1 MLKNDEV
8 AALLGSGMSQK
19 DIDRVS
25 AEAAAFGRKVVD
37 MISTEL
43 GDGDNISLEQ
53 AAIASMALEAVIAY
67 IQTTVNESMN
77 AVEHTSAG
85 VGIPLDESARVP

>member
-43 GDGDNISLEQ
+43 GDGENISLEQ

-77 AVEHTSAG
+77 GAG
-85 VGIPLDESARVP
+85 E